1 MDFRTAIPLPF
12 LASYPALISQSS
24 IHEKINI
31 TSPNPSPRDNYN
43 PTNPQPLTGPTKLL
57 RLGDIVLG
65 RSDDKGGNLNV
76 GFFPRNPAHWPWL
89 RSFMTRE
96 RMRELIGEDW
106 EEGFFIE
113 RVEFE
118 GIRAVHF
125 VIYAIL
131 GRGVSSS
138 SRLDGFGKGFVDYVR
153 DKVVGVPV
161 GLV

>member
-1 MDFRTAIPLPF
+1 
-12 LASYPALISQSS
+12 
-24 IHEKINI
+24 
-31 TSPNPSPRDNYN
+31 
-43 PTNPQPLTGPTKLL
+43 
-57 RLGDIVLG
+57 
-65 RSDDKGGNLNV
+65 
-76 GFFPRNPAHWPWL
+76 
-89 RSFMTRE
+89 MTRE

-106 EEGFFIE
+106 KKGFFIE

-125 VIYAIL
+125 VIYGIL